1 MAFSVFQTETAILKE
16 MTTDGYGQETVVTSF
31 SVDIDPVLGYK
42 RTFSTDGEEITG
54 VQTIISPNVNIDV
67 TKVYKL
73 DYNGRT
79 YQVERMIPFYSIGG
93 NILEHVE
100 VLLR

>member
-1 MAFSVFQTETAILKE
+1 MSFSVFQTATATLKE
-16 MTTDGYGQETVVTSF
+16 MTTDGYGKETVASSF

-42 RTFSTDGEEITG
+42 RTFSTDGEEIVG

-93 NILEHVE
+93 NVLEHVE
-100 VLLR
+100 VVLR